1 MLDLTPSSN
10 KVGSSLPPRG
20 RRRRRALDPALP
32 PRRSSVAVAPLSSI
46 RPSPQ
51 VVIADLGCVE
61 VACALVRLVKKLR
74 PSETTSEFARPVT
87 DRQTSS
93 WRASATKKGGGK
105 QSSSDHERP
114 CSHSLVRGL
123 PDAMLDA
130 LSDDRPWLP

>member
-1 MLDLTPSSN
+1 M
-10 KVGSSLPPRG
+10 VVVVVVVVV
-20 RRRRRALDPALP
+20 AVVVAVVVVVV
-32 PRRSSVAVAPLSSI
+32 VAVAPLSSI

-61 VACALVRLVKKLR
+61 VACALVRLAKKLR
-74 PSETTSEFARPVT
+74 PSELDISICTPSYRPPDVFL
-87 DRQTSS
+87 
-93 WRASATKKGGGK
+93 ASQRYQEGGEK

-130 LSDDRPWLP
+130 LYDDRPWLP